1 MTDVLRAVI
10 DTNVLISALLFRNGR
25 LRNLRHAWQTGQ
37 FQPLVSAATSSE
49 LVSVL
54 HYKKF
59 KLDSSE
65 IQETLALYIPYAKTH
80 VIDAKANSLKQV
92 PICRDPKDQMFL
104 NLAQSAGADFL
115 ISGDED
121 LLSLDAPAMKQ
132 LGFRIVTPQA
142 LLAKLNLL

>member
-1 MTDVLRAVI
+1 MTGSLRAVI

-25 LRNLRHAWQTGQ
+25 LRNLRQAWQAGQ
-37 FQPLVSAATSSE
+37 FQPIVSAATSSE
-49 LVSVL
+49 LVRVL

-59 KLDSSE
+59 KLDASE
-65 IQETLALYIPYAKTH
+65 IQEALALYIPYVETH
-80 VIDAKANSLKQV
+80 VIKASAKSLKQV

-104 NLAQSAGADFL
+104 NLAQSAQADFL

-121 LLSLDAPAMKQ
+121 LLSLDDPAMKQ
-132 LGFRIVTPQA
+132 LCFRVVTPQT